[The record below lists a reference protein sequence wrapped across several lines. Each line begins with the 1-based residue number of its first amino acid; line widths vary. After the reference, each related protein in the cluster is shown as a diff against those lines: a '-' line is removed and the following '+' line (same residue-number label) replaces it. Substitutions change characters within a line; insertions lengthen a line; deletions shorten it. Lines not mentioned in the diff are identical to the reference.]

1 MSKSAGKSYSSGYS
15 VGRKNFCKAV
25 RQDGEIGIAKCD
37 KAANTCLRYA
47 NDNKLTVTKKGKP
60 LTPELRSF
68 YKGMADGFL
77 KGYND
82 LPHSKQ
88 PIYDSSDDFD
98 FDDCGHIKG
107 HYQNGRFE
115 PN

>member
-1 MSKSAGKSYSSGYS
+1 MSKSVDKSYSSGYS

-82 LPHSKQ
+82 MSQCQKPV
-88 PIYDSSDDFD
+88 YDYSEDLS
-98 FDDCGHIKG
+98 FDDRGRVKG
-107 HYQNGRFE
+107 HYVNGRFE
-115 PN
+115 GD